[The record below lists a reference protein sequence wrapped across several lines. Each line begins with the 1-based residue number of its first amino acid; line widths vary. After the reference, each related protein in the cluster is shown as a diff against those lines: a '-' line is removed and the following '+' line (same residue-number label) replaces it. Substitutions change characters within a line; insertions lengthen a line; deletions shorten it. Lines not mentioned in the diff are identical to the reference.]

1 MSIYK
6 VLELA
11 QYSTDDFEEGVLI
24 PAYNADGSLAEFSS
38 FEEAEEF
45 VSVLEEDD
53 EDGEF
58 HIAWVKG

>member
-11 QYSTDDFEEGVLI
+11 QYDTDEFEEGVLI
-24 PAYNADGSLAEFSS
+24 PSYAESGSLAEFDTRR
-38 FEEAEEF
+38 EAEGFIEMQNE
-45 VSVLEEDD
+45 LD

-58 HIAWVKG
+58 FIAWVE